1 MKITVS
7 YINSLYDSKK
17 TVDLINETSAD
28 AIHVDL
34 IDGIYAGTKNFDIN
48 HLPEI
53 FKDNRKPIDIHM
65 MVNRPSG
72 YLNDLLKLKPICI
85 YIHPSTEP
93 SAFGLLNELN
103 NYGIKRGLV
112 INPDEEIP
120 SFSHYFPYVDRVLLM
135 SVVPGKGGQKF
146 LDNTKDRLQEL
157 ISFKKDNDF
166 EIYVDGGINDETI
179 KEVLNADGV
188 ISGSYICMNKDFE
201 NRINNLR
208 NNAIDIKDKK

>member
-120 SFSHYFPYVDRVLLM
+120 SFSHYFPYIDRVLLM

>member
-112 INPDEEIP
+112 INPDEKIP

-188 ISGSYICMNKDFE
+188 ISGSFICMNKDFE
-201 NRINNLR
+201 NQIMKLKNS
-208 NNAIDIKDKK
+208 ITQ

>member
-112 INPDEEIP
+112 INPDEKIP

-146 LDNTKDRLQEL
+146 LDNTKDRLQNL

-188 ISGSYICMNKDFE
+188 ISGSFICMNKDFE
-201 NRINNLR
+201 NQIMKLKNS
-208 NNAIDIKDKK
+208 ITQ

>member
-112 INPDEEIP
+112 INPDEKIP

-135 SVVPGKGGQKF
+135 SVTPGKGGQKF
-146 LDNTKDRLQEL
+146 LDNTKDRLQNL

-188 ISGSYICMNKDFE
+188 ISGSFICMNKDFE
-201 NRINNLR
+201 KQIMKLKNSITQ
-208 NNAIDIKDKK
+208 

>member
-112 INPDEEIP
+112 INPDEKIP

-179 KEVLNADGV
+179 KKVLNADGV

>member
-120 SFSHYFPYVDRVLLM
+120 SFSHYFPYIDRVLLM

-201 NRINNLR
+201 NQIMKLKNS
-208 NNAIDIKDKK
+208 ITQ

>member
-112 INPDEEIP
+112 INPDEKIP
-120 SFSHYFPYVDRVLLM
+120 SFSYYFPYVDRVLLM

-179 KEVLNADGV
+179 KEVLNADGI